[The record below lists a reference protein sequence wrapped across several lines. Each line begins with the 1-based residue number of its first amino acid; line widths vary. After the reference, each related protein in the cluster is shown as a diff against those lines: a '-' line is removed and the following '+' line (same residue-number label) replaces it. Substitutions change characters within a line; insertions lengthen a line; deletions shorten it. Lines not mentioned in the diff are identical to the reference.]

1 MEYLVSVAKR
11 TTDRRVENNHI
22 SSNYLAFQPSYC
34 YSFAPLSGLPS
45 LFWSIKY
52 AVKFSGRHKIQSIS
66 DSL

>member
-1 MEYLVSVAKR
+1 MEYLVGVAKR
-11 TTDRRVENNHI
+11 TRDRRVEDNHL

-34 YSFAPLSGLPS
+34 YSFAPRCGLQS